1 MSEFNLSK
9 NCRAI
14 LLKLYI
20 LICNDKKKFGDGGVG
35 GVSHLLSV
43 ATCLNKHVWPILQPI
58 SAFNTFK
65 GFSSH
70 EISFV
75 SLDYNYIMF

>member
-1 MSEFNLSK
+1 M
-9 NCRAI
+9 
-14 LLKLYI
+14 
-20 LICNDKKKFGDGGVG
+20 GGG